1 MKIIWANSAI
11 NDLKEIKAY
20 ISKDSEY
27 YAFQVVEK
35 IISAVETL
43 NTFPEIG
50 KKVTEANQ
58 QNIREIIY
66 TPYRIIYQFEP
77 GYLKIVTIVHSGRDL
92 SNPKLQKWEVE

>member
-66 TPYRIIYQFEP
+66 TPYRIIYQFE
-77 GYLKIVTIVHSGRDL
+77 LH
-92 SNPKLQKWEVE
+92 